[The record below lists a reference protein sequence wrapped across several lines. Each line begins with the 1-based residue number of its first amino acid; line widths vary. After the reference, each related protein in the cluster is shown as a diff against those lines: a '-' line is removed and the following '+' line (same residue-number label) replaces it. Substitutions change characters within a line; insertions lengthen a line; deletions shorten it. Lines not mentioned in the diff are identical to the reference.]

1 MNTLARLMVA
11 VVATTLSLTSL
22 GAAPAGATTPDHRSI
37 IVATRFSDAN
47 GGHPQIVATTP
58 QSASVRVL
66 TTGHQDSTPNLS
78 PDGRRIVFQRCVA
91 AFDCD
96 NVGRINIWVMNADG
110 SHQHALTHCDAS
122 RCLGAFTPAFSPDGR
137 WITFTED
144 LLDANGVNFN
154 GVFVM
159 RADGS
164 RPRRVTSNGPDS
176 GPDVRPHF
184 SPDGR
189 SIVFNRETADGDR
202 LMTVH
207 VDGTGL
213 RALLPGVD
221 GFSAGWSPDGRRI
234 AFSLARHPAGGT
246 TLDVATVR
254 PDGTGLRVVTD
265 STDGT
270 ASFFPA
276 WSPDGSRL
284 VFTRGTPDGC
294 ALVVARADGSRPKT
308 LDIGPGCF
316 VDANWGRA
324 ASR

>member
-1 MNTLARLMVA
+1 MNPLARLTVA
-11 VVATTLSLTSL
+11 AAATALTLTSL
-22 GAAPAGATTPDHRSI
+22 AAAPAGATTSDHGTS

-47 GGHPQIVATTP
+47 AGQPQIVATTP
-58 QSASVRVL
+58 QGGSVRVL

-78 PDGRRIVFQRCVA
+78 PDGKRIVFQRCVD

-96 NVGRINIWVMNADG
+96 NVGRINIWVMDADG
-110 SHQHALTHCDAS
+110 SHQHPLTHCDAR

-159 RADGS
+159 RADGAH
-164 RPRRVTSNGPDS
+164 PRRVTSNGPDNL
-176 GPDVRPHF
+176 PDVRPHF

-207 VDGTGL
+207 VDGTRL

-221 GFSAGWSPDGRRI
+221 GFSASWSPDGRRI
-234 AFSLARHPAGGT
+234 AFSLARHPAAGT

-254 PDGTGLRVVTD
+254 PDGTGLRIVTD
-265 STDGT
+265 STGGT

-294 ALVVARADGSRPKT
+294 PLVVARPDGSRFRT
-308 LDIGPGCF
+308 LDSGPGCF
-316 VDANWGRA
+316 LDADWGRA
-324 ASR
+324 ASG

>member
-1 MNTLARLMVA
+1 
-11 VVATTLSLTSL
+11 
-22 GAAPAGATTPDHRSI
+22 
-37 IVATRFSDAN
+37 VATRFSDVN
-47 GGHPQIVATTP
+47 GGHPQIVATTHR
-58 QSASVRVL
+58 SGSVQVL
-66 TTGHQDSTPNLS
+66 TSGHQDSAPNLS
-78 PDGRRIVFQRCVA
+78 PDGRRIVFQRCVD

-96 NVGRINIWVMNADG
+96 SSGRINVWVMDADG
-110 SHQHALTHCDAS
+110 RHQRPLTACDGS
-122 RCLGAFTPAFSPDGR
+122 RCMGAFAPACSPDGR

-164 RPRRVTSNGPDS
+164 RVQRVTSNGPDA
-176 GPDVRPHF
+176 GPDVHPRF
-184 SPDGR
+184 SPDGG

-207 VDGTGL
+207 VDGTRL

-221 GFSAGWSPDGRRI
+221 GFSASWSPDGRRI

-254 PDGTGLRVVTD
+254 PDGTGLRIVTD

-294 ALVVARADGSRPKT
+294 PLVVARADGSRFRT
-308 LDIGPGCF
+308 LDSGPGCF
-316 VDANWGRA
+316 LDADWGGA
-324 ASR
+324 ASG

>member
-1 MNTLARLMVA
+1 MNRLVRLTVA
-11 VVATTLSLTSL
+11 VAATALTLTSL
-22 GAAPAGATTPDHRSI
+22 GAVPAGATTSDHDSI

-47 GGHPQIVATTP
+47 GGQPQIVATTP
-58 QSASVRVL
+58 QGGRLRVL
-66 TTGHQDSTPNLS
+66 TTGHQDSDPHMS
-78 PDGRRIVFQRCVA
+78 PDGKRIVFQRCVD

-96 NVGRINIWVMNADG
+96 NVGRTNIWVMNADG
-110 SHQHALTHCDAS
+110 SHQHALTQCDAS
-122 RCLGAFTPAFSPDGR
+122 RCLGAFNPAFSPDGR

-159 RADGS
+159 RTDGTH
-164 RPRRVTSNGPDS
+164 PRRVTSNGPDNL
-176 GPDVRPHF
+176 PDLRPQF

-189 SIVFNRETADGDR
+189 SIVFNRETTDGDR

-207 VDGTGL
+207 ADGTGL

-221 GFSAGWSPDGRRI
+221 GFSASWSPDGRRI
-234 AFSLARHPAGGT
+234 AFSLARHLAGGT

-276 WSPDGSRL
+276 WSPDGSRI
-284 VFTRGTPDGC
+284 VFTRGVPDGC
-294 ALVVARADGSRPKT
+294 ALVVARPDGSRPKT
-308 LDIGPGCF
+308 LDIGAGCF
-316 VDANWGRA
+316 LDANWGRA
-324 ASR
+324 ASG